1 MDVILIPGF
10 WLDSSA
16 WDDIAPAVRAAG
28 HDPKPITLP
37 GLVPPDPDVGLRT
50 QVEYVVGLVDA
61 AAGPVVLV
69 GHSGGG
75 AVAHAVVDARPD
87 RVAKVIYVDSLP
99 LGDGGLINDGFT
111 AVAGMVPLPPRDEF
125 DEESVV
131 DMDDDVWAEFDAR
144 ALPVPEKVASEKQV
158 LSDPRRYDVPV
169 TVITCE
175 LPESTLRDL
184 MAKGH
189 PYVAELAAVKHYE
202 IVELP
207 TGHWP
212 MLSKPAELAALVAAA
227 LPTPSV
233 VE

>member
-16 WDDIAPAVRAAG
+16 WDDIVPAVRAAG
-28 HDPKPITLP
+28 HEPKPITLP
-37 GLVPPDPDVGLRT
+37 GLVPADPEVGLRD
-50 QVEYVVGLVDA
+50 QVEYVIGLVDA

-99 LGDGGLINDGFT
+99 LGHGGIINDEFD
-111 AVAGMVPLPPRDEF
+111 VVDGMVPLPARDVF
-125 DEESVV
+125 DDESVV
-131 DMDDDVWAEFDAR
+131 DMDDERWAAFQAR
-144 ALPVPEKVASEKQV
+144 ALPIPEKVATEKQT
-158 LSDPRRYDVPV
+158 LSDARRYDVPV

-175 LPESTLRDL
+175 LPEATVREL

-189 PYVAELAAVKHYE
+189 PYVAELAAVKQVE

-207 TGHWP
+207 TSHWP
-212 MLSKPAELAALVAAA
+212 MFTKPAELAAVIAAA
-227 LPTPSV
+227 LPS
-233 VE
+233 E

>member
-16 WDDIAPAVRAAG
+16 WDDVLPAIRAAG
-28 HDPKPITLP
+28 HEPKPITLP
-37 GLVPPDPDVGLRT
+37 GLVPADPAVGLRD
-50 QVEYVVGLVDA
+50 QADDVVGLVDA

-87 RVAKVIYVDSLP
+87 RIAKVIYVDSLP
-99 LGDGGLINDGFT
+99 LGHGGIINDEFA
-111 AVAGMVPLPPRDEF
+111 AVDGMVPLPARDEF
-125 DEESVV
+125 DAESVV
-131 DMDDDVWAEFDAR
+131 DMDDERWAEFAAR
-144 ALPVPEKVASEKQV
+144 ALPIPEKVATEKQV

-175 LPESTLRDL
+175 LSEATLRDL

-189 PYVAELAAVKHYE
+189 PYVAELAAVKSFE

-227 LPTPSV
+227 LPPRG
-233 VE
+233 

>member
-16 WDDIAPAVRAAG
+16 WDDIVPAVRAAG
-28 HDPKPITLP
+28 HEPKPITLP
-37 GLVPPDPDVGLRT
+37 GLVPADPEVGLRD
-50 QVEYVVGLVDA
+50 QVEYVIGLVDA

-99 LGDGGLINDGFT
+99 LGHGGIINDEFD
-111 AVAGMVPLPPRDEF
+111 VVDGMVPLPARDVF
-125 DEESVV
+125 DDESVV
-131 DMDDDVWAEFDAR
+131 DMDDERWAAFQAR
-144 ALPVPEKVASEKQV
+144 ALPIPEKVATEKQT
-158 LSDPRRYDVPV
+158 LSDARRYDVPV

-175 LPESTLRDL
+175 LPEATVREL

-189 PYVAELAAVKHYE
+189 PYVAELAAVKQVE

-207 TGHWP
+207 TSHWP
-212 MLSKPAELAALVAAA
+212 MFTKPTELAAVIAAA
-227 LPTPSV
+227 LPS
-233 VE
+233 E

>member
-16 WDDIAPAVRAAG
+16 WDDIVPAVRATG
-28 HDPKPITLP
+28 HEPKPITLP
-37 GLVPPDPDVGLRT
+37 GLVPADPEVGLRD
-50 QVEYVVGLVDA
+50 QVEYVIGLVDA
-61 AAGPVVLV
+61 AAPVVLV

-99 LGDGGLINDGFT
+99 LGHGGIINDEFD
-111 AVAGMVPLPPRDEF
+111 VVDGMVPLPARDVF
-125 DEESVV
+125 DDESVV
-131 DMDDDVWAEFDAR
+131 DMDDERWAAFQAR
-144 ALPVPEKVASEKQV
+144 ALPIPEKVATEKQT
-158 LSDPRRYDVPV
+158 LSDARRYDVPV

-175 LPESTLRDL
+175 LPEATVREL

-189 PYVAELAAVKHYE
+189 PYVAELAAVKHVE

-207 TGHWP
+207 TSHWP
-212 MLSKPAELAALVAAA
+212 MFTKPTELAAVIAAA
-227 LPTPSV
+227 LPS
-233 VE
+233 E

>member
-16 WDDIAPAVRAAG
+16 WDDVVPAVRAAG
-28 HDPKPITLP
+28 HEPKPITLP
-37 GLVPPDPDVGLRT
+37 GLVPADPEIGLRD
-50 QVEYVVGLVDA
+50 QVDFVVGLVDA

-87 RVAKVIYVDSLP
+87 RIAKVIYVDSGP
-99 LGDGGLINDGFT
+99 LGDGGMINDGFT
-111 AVAGMVPLPPRDEF
+111 AVDGMVPLPPRDEF
-125 DEESVV
+125 DDETIV
-131 DMDDDVWAEFDAR
+131 DMDDQVWAAFEAR
-144 ALPVPEKVASEKQV
+144 AIPIPEKVATEKQV

-175 LPESTLRDL
+175 MSEATLREL

-189 PYVAELAAVKHYE
+189 PYVAELAAITDFE
-202 IVELP
+202 IIELP

-212 MLSKPAELAALVAAA
+212 MLTKPTELAALVAAA
-227 LPTPSV
+227 LPAA
-233 VE
+233 

>member
-16 WDDIAPAVRAAG
+16 WDEVVPAVRAAG
-28 HDPKPITLP
+28 HEPRPITLP
-37 GLVPPDPDVGLRT
+37 GLVPADPGVGLHD
-50 QVEYVVGLVDA
+50 QADYVVGLVDA
-61 AAGPVVLV
+61 TAGPVVLV

-87 RVAKVIYVDSLP
+87 RIAKVIYVDSGP
-99 LGDGGLINDGFT
+99 LGDGGMINDAFT
-111 AVAGMVPLPPRDEF
+111 AVDGMVPLPPRDEF
-125 DEESVV
+125 DDESVV
-131 DMDDDVWAEFDAR
+131 DMDDERWAAFEAR
-144 ALPVPEKVASEKQV
+144 ALPIPEKVATEKQV

-175 LPESTLRDL
+175 MSEATLRDL

-189 PYVAELAAVKHYE
+189 PYVAELAGMKSFE

-212 MLSKPAELAALVAAA
+212 MLSKPAELATLVAAA
-227 LPTPSV
+227 LPRA
-233 VE
+233 

>member
-16 WDDIAPAVRAAG
+16 WDDVVPAVRAAG
-28 HDPKPITLP
+28 HEPRPITLP
-37 GLVPPDPDVGLRT
+37 GLVPADPSVGLRD
-50 QVEYVVGLVDA
+50 QADHVVGLVDA
-61 AAGPVVLV
+61 AAGQVVLV

-87 RVAKVIYVDSLP
+87 RIAKVIYVDSGP
-99 LGDGGLINDGFT
+99 LGDGGMINDEFA
-111 AVAGMVPLPPRDEF
+111 AVDGMVPLPPRDEF
-125 DEESVV
+125 DDESIV
-131 DMDDDVWAEFDAR
+131 DMDDERWAAFAAR
-144 ALPVPEKVASEKQV
+144 ALPIPETVATERQV

-175 LPESTLRDL
+175 MSEATLRDL
-184 MAKGH
+184 IEKRH
-189 PYVAELAAVKHYE
+189 PYVAELAEVKNYE

-212 MLSKPAELAALVAAA
+212 MLSKPAELAALIAAA
-227 LPTPSV
+227 LPA
-233 VE
+233 

>member
-16 WDDIAPAVRAAG
+16 WDDIVPAVRAAG
-28 HDPKPITLP
+28 HEPKAVTLP
-37 GLVPPDPDVGLRT
+37 GLVPADPEVGLRD
-50 QVEYVVGLVDA
+50 QADYVVGLVDA
-61 AAGPVVLV
+61 TAGPVVLV

-87 RVAKVIYVDSLP
+87 RIAKVIYVDALP
-99 LGDGGLINDGFT
+99 LGEGGIINDEFT
-111 AVAGMVPLPPRDEF
+111 AVDGMVPLPARDEF

-131 DMDDDVWAEFDAR
+131 DLDDAKWAAFQAR
-144 ALPVPEKVASEKQV
+144 ALPIPEKVATEKQV

-175 LPESTLRDL
+175 LPESTLREL

-189 PYVAELAAVKHYE
+189 PYTAELAAVKNYD

-207 TGHWP
+207 TSHWP
-212 MLSKPAELAALVAAA
+212 MFTKPAELAALIAAA
-227 LPTPSV
+227 LPSA
-233 VE
+233 

>member
-16 WDDIAPAVRAAG
+16 WDDIVPAVRAAG
-28 HDPKPITLP
+28 HEPKPITLP
-37 GLVPPDPDVGLRT
+37 GLVPADPEVGLRD
-50 QVEYVVGLVDA
+50 QVEYVIGLVDA

-99 LGDGGLINDGFT
+99 LGHGGIINDEFD
-111 AVAGMVPLPPRDEF
+111 VVDGMVPLPARDVF
-125 DEESVV
+125 DDESVV
-131 DMDDDVWAEFDAR
+131 DMDDERWAAFQAR
-144 ALPVPEKVASEKQV
+144 ALPIPEKVATEKQT
-158 LSDPRRYDVPV
+158 LSDARRYDVPV

-175 LPESTLRDL
+175 LPEETVREL

-189 PYVAELAAVKHYE
+189 PYVAELAAVKQVE

-207 TGHWP
+207 TSHWP
-212 MLSKPAELAALVAAA
+212 MFTKPAELSALIAAA
-227 LPTPSV
+227 LPS
-233 VE
+233 E

>member
-16 WDDIAPAVRAAG
+16 WDDIVPAVRAAG
-28 HDPKPITLP
+28 HEPKPITLP
-37 GLVPPDPDVGLRT
+37 GLVPADPGVGLRD
-50 QVEYVVGLVDA
+50 QAEYVVGLVDA
-61 AAGPVVLV
+61 AVGPVVLV

-87 RVAKVIYVDSLP
+87 RIAKVIYVDSGP
-99 LGDGGLINDGFT
+99 LGDGGMINDGFT
-111 AVAGMVPLPPRDEF
+111 AVDGMVPLPPRDEF

-131 DMDDDVWAEFDAR
+131 DMDDEVWAAFAAR
-144 ALPVPEKVASEKQV
+144 AIPIPEKVATEKQV
-158 LSDPRRYDVPV
+158 LGDPRRYDVPV

-175 LPESTLRDL
+175 MSEATLREL

-189 PYVAELAAVKHYE
+189 PYVAELAAITDFE
-202 IVELP
+202 IIELP

-212 MLSKPAELAALVAAA
+212 MLTKPTELAALVAAA
-227 LPTPSV
+227 LPAA
-233 VE
+233 

>member
-16 WDDIAPAVRAAG
+16 WDDVVPAVRAAG
-28 HDPKPITLP
+28 HEPKPITLP
-37 GLVPPDPDVGLRT
+37 GLVPADPSVGLRD
-50 QVEYVVGLVDA
+50 QVDYVVGLVDA

-99 LGDGGLINDGFT
+99 LGEGGLINDGFT
-111 AVAGMVPLPPRDEF
+111 AVDGMVPLPTRDEF
-125 DEESVV
+125 DDESVV
-131 DMDDDVWAEFDAR
+131 DMDDERWAAFEAR
-144 ALPVPEKVASEKQV
+144 ALPIPEKVASEKQV

-175 LPESTLRDL
+175 LPESMLRDL

-189 PYVAELAAVKHYE
+189 PYVAELAAVKNYE

-212 MLSKPAELAALVAAA
+212 MLSKPAELAALVTAA
-227 LPTPSV
+227 LPAA
-233 VE
+233 

>member
-16 WDDIAPAVRAAG
+16 WDDIVPAVRATG
-28 HDPKPITLP
+28 HEPKPITLP
-37 GLVPPDPDVGLRT
+37 GLVPADPEVGLRD
-50 QVEYVVGLVDA
+50 QVEYVIGLVDA

-99 LGDGGLINDGFT
+99 LGHGGIINDEFD
-111 AVAGMVPLPPRDEF
+111 VVDGMVPLPARDVF
-125 DEESVV
+125 DDESVV
-131 DMDDDVWAEFDAR
+131 DMDDERWAAFQAR
-144 ALPVPEKVASEKQV
+144 ALPIPEKVATEKQT
-158 LSDPRRYDVPV
+158 LSDARRYDVPV

-175 LPESTLRDL
+175 LPEATVREL

-189 PYVAELAAVKHYE
+189 PYVAELAAVKQVE

-207 TGHWP
+207 TSHWP
-212 MLSKPAELAALVAAA
+212 MFTKPAELSALIAAA
-227 LPTPSV
+227 LPS
-233 VE
+233 E

>member
-10 WLDSSA
+10 WLDATA
-16 WDDIAPAVRAAG
+16 WNAVAPAVRTAG
-28 HDPKPITLP
+28 HEPKPITLP
-37 GLVPPDPDVGLRT
+37 GLKPADRGVGLRD
-50 QVEYVVGLVDA
+50 QADFVVELVDA

-87 RVAKVIYVDSLP
+87 KVAKVIYVDSLP
-99 LGDGGLINDGFT
+99 LGDGGIINDAFT
-111 AVAGMVPLPPRDEF
+111 AVDGMVPLPPRDAF
-125 DEESVV
+125 DDESIV
-131 DMDDDVWAEFDAR
+131 DMDDERWAAFEAR
-144 ALPVPEKVASEKQV
+144 ALPIPEKVATEKQV

-175 LPESTLRDL
+175 LTESTLRDL

-189 PYVAELAAVKHYE
+189 PYVAELTAVKRFE

-227 LPTPSV
+227 LPLPV
-233 VE
+233 G

>member
-10 WLDSSA
+10 WLDATA
-16 WDDIAPAVRAAG
+16 WDDVVPAVRAAG
-28 HDPKPITLP
+28 HEPKPITLP
-37 GLVPPDPDVGLRT
+37 GLAPADPGVGLRD
-50 QVEYVVGLVDA
+50 QVDFVVALVDA

-87 RVAKVIYVDSLP
+87 RIAKVIYVDSGP
-99 LGDGGLINDGFT
+99 LGDDGLINDGFT
-111 AVAGMVPLPPRDEF
+111 AVDGMVPLPPRDEF
-125 DEESVV
+125 DEESIA
-131 DMDDDVWAEFDAR
+131 DMDDEVWAAFEAR
-144 ALPVPEKVASEKQV
+144 ALPTPAKVATEKQV

-175 LPESTLRDL
+175 MSEATLRDL
-184 MAKGH
+184 MDKGH
-189 PYVAELAAVKHYE
+189 PYVAELAAVKNFE

-227 LPTPSV
+227 LPS
-233 VE
+233 

>member
-16 WDDIAPAVRAAG
+16 WDDIVPAVRAAG
-28 HDPKPITLP
+28 HEPKPITLP
-37 GLVPPDPDVGLRT
+37 GLVPADPEVGLRD
-50 QVEYVVGLVDA
+50 QADYVVGLVDA
-61 AAGPVVLV
+61 TAGPVVLV

-87 RVAKVIYVDSLP
+87 RIAKVIYVDALP
-99 LGDGGLINDGFT
+99 LGEGGIINDEFT
-111 AVAGMVPLPPRDEF
+111 AVDGMVPLPARDEF

-131 DMDDDVWAEFDAR
+131 DLDDANWAAFQAR
-144 ALPVPEKVASEKQV
+144 ALPIPEKVATEKQV

-175 LPESTLRDL
+175 LPESTLREL

-189 PYVAELAAVKHYE
+189 PYTAELAAVKNYD

-207 TGHWP
+207 TSHWP
-212 MLSKPAELAALVAAA
+212 MFTKPVELAALIAAA
-227 LPTPSV
+227 LPSA
-233 VE
+233 

>member
-16 WDDIAPAVRAAG
+16 WDDIVPAVRAAG
-28 HDPKPITLP
+28 HEPKPVTLP
-37 GLVPPDPDVGLRT
+37 GLVPADPEVGLRD
-50 QVEYVVGLVDA
+50 QADYLVGLVDA
-61 AAGPVVLV
+61 TAGPVVLV

-87 RVAKVIYVDSLP
+87 RIAKVIYVDALP
-99 LGDGGLINDGFT
+99 LGEGGIINDEFT
-111 AVAGMVPLPPRDEF
+111 AVDGMVPLPARDEF

-131 DMDDDVWAEFDAR
+131 DLDDAKWAAFQAR
-144 ALPVPEKVASEKQV
+144 ALPIPEKVATEKQV

-175 LPESTLRDL
+175 MPESTLREL

-189 PYVAELAAVKHYE
+189 PYVAELAAVKQVE
-202 IVELP
+202 IIELP
-207 TGHWP
+207 TSHWP
-212 MLSKPAELAALVAAA
+212 MFTKPAELAALVAAA
-227 LPTPSV
+227 LPDPAG
-233 VE
+233 

>member
-16 WDDIAPAVRAAG
+16 WDDIVPAIRAAG
-28 HDPKPITLP
+28 HEPKPITLP
-37 GLVPPDPDVGLRT
+37 GLVPPDPGVGLRD
-50 QVEYVVGLVDA
+50 QIDAVVGLVDA

-75 AVAHAVVDARPD
+75 AVAHGVVDARPD
-87 RVAKVIYVDSLP
+87 RVAKVIYVDSGP
-99 LGDGGLINDGFT
+99 LGDGNVINDGFD
-111 AVAGMVPLPPRDEF
+111 ADENEMVPLPDRMVF
-125 DEESVV
+125 DDESVR
-131 DMDDDVWAEFDAR
+131 DMDDAIWGAFAAR
-144 ALPVPEKVASEKQV
+144 AIPIPEKVATEKQV

-169 TVITCE
+169 TVITSE
-175 LPESTLRDL
+175 MSEATLREL
-184 MAKGH
+184 IAGGH
-189 PYVAELAAVKHYE
+189 PYVAELAAVKDYA

-212 MLSKPAELAALVAAA
+212 MFTKPAELAALIVAA
-227 LPTPSV
+227 LPSV